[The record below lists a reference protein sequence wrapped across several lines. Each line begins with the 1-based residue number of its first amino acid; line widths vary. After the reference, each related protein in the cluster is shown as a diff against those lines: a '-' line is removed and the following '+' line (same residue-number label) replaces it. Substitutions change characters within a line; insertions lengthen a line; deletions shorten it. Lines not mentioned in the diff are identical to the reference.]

1 MDNIHIGKVYA
12 EALLEIA
19 AEKKNSTAIEEELIA
34 AVKAICDD
42 KEVWEFFLS
51 PKISKEQK
59 IKVLE
64 SSFKNTFS
72 ETVNSLLY
80 LLLKKDRIFFIK
92 EIANQFIL
100 GNDKLNGRI
109 RTYVESASKLTDSQI
124 NEIRTSLTQKYKG
137 ECIIENIVK
146 PELIGG
152 MVIRFNDNLID
163 GSMKSQLMNIKKN
176 LLQSK
181 LGGAYYEN

>member
-1 MDNIHIGKVYA
+1 MDNIHVGKVYA

-19 AEKKNSTAIEEELIA
+19 AEKKNFAVIEEELQA
-34 AVKAICDD
+34 AVKALCEDNQ
-42 KEVWEFFLS
+42 VWEFFLS
-51 PKISKEQK
+51 PKISKDQK
-59 IKVLE
+59 IKVMETSLK
-64 SSFKNTFS
+64 STFS
-72 ETVNSLLY
+72 ETINSLLF

-92 EIANQFIL
+92 EIALQYRI

-109 RTYVESASKLTDSQI
+109 RAYVESATKLTDSQVSDI
-124 NEIRTSLTQKYKG
+124 QSTLAQRYKG
-137 ECIIENIVK
+137 ECIIENIIK

-152 MVIRFNDNLID
+152 LVIRFNDNLID
-163 GSMKSQLMNIKKN
+163 GSMRSQLNSIKKN

>member
-1 MDNIHIGKVYA
+1 MDNIHVGKVYA

-19 AEKKNSTAIEEELIA
+19 AEKKNSVAIEEELQA

-42 KEVWEFFLS
+42 KQVWEFFLS

-59 IKVLE
+59 IKVIE
-64 SSFKNTFS
+64 SSFKNSLS

-80 LLLKKDRIFFIK
+80 LLLRKDRIFFIR
-92 EIANQFIL
+92 EIAHQFSL
-100 GNDKLNGRI
+100 GNDRLNGRI
-109 RTYVESASKLTDSQI
+109 RAYVESASKLSDSQVS
-124 NEIRTSLTQKYKG
+124 EIRSALSQKYNG
-137 ECIIENIVK
+137 ECIIENVIK

-163 GSMKSQLMNIKKN
+163 GSMKSQLTNIKKN

>member
-1 MDNIHIGKVYA
+1 MDNIHVGKVYA

-19 AEKKNSTAIEEELIA
+19 AEKKNSALIEEELQA
-34 AVKAICDD
+34 AVRAICDD
-42 KEVWEFFLS
+42 REVWEFFLS

-59 IKVLE
+59 IKVVE
-64 SSFKNTFS
+64 NSFKTSLS
-72 ETVNSLLY
+72 ETVNSLLF
-80 LLLKKDRIFFIK
+80 LLLKKDRIFFIR
-92 EIANQFIL
+92 EIATQYTL
-100 GNDKLNGRI
+100 GNDKLIGRI
-109 RTYVESASKLTDSQI
+109 RAYVESATKLTDSQVS
-124 NEIRTSLTQKYKG
+124 EIQSTLAQKYKG

-152 MVIRFNDNLID
+152 LVIRFNDNLID
-163 GSMKSQLMNIKKN
+163 GSMRSQLVTIKKN